1 MQQVTCP
8 GCGAPVEFKSAAA
21 VMSVCAFCKT
31 TLLKDADSVR
41 NIGKMSEVFEDYSP
55 LQIGT
60 SGQFAGRGFSLV
72 GRIQLRYSE
81 GFWNEWYTLFDD
93 GSNGWLSD
101 ASGQYTLTF
110 PQNAGATLPLF
121 EKLIPGHVL
130 HLGGQSYATSD
141 VRRARCTGVQ
151 GELPFKVGQGWEAR
165 VADFRGADRFLSLDY
180 SDPEVRVYAG
190 RAVELS
196 DLKAQL
202 LRDVSQISDSAGHF
216 HGKVSALSCPSCG
229 SPVSCVPGMTV
240 HIVCPSCHSQ
250 VDTSGPVAT
259 VLAAGAAVSA
269 IRFTLELGSVA
280 LIDGARY
287 TVLGAMRRE
296 EVGEEASLWSEYLL
310 YAAGRKF
317 LWLVE
322 TGEGWQRTEVLD
334 RWPSWDGAGHAA
346 LDSVQFRQVSSYAAR
361 VVFAAGSFNWRV
373 SVGDTVQVT
382 EFAGQAN
389 LAKALVAQV
398 NQAAAV
404 RLAAEVTP
412 EEMTWSRSQPMPL
425 DQMRALFGE
434 HVHAELQPHPK
445 YMETARRLLI
455 LLLIVNAIPLLFA
468 TANALPYALLGA
480 AAIYLPAYF
489 LDRLDGGT

>member
-8 GCGAPVEFKSAAA
+8 GCGAPVEFKSAAS
-21 VMSVCAFCKT
+21 VMAVCAFCKT
-31 TLLKDADSVR
+31 TLLKDAESVR
-41 NIGKMSEVFEDYSP
+41 NIGKMSEVLEDYSA

-60 SGQFAGRGFSLV
+60 SGQFANRGFSLI

-81 GFWNEWYTLFDD
+81 GFWNEWYALFDD
-93 GSNGWLSD
+93 GGNGWLSD
-101 ASGQYTLTF
+101 ASGQYTMTF
-110 PQNAGATLPLF
+110 LQHSAAALPLF
-121 EKLIPGHVL
+121 EKLVPGHVL
-130 HLGGQSYATSD
+130 HVGGQQYATSD
-141 VRRARCTGVQ
+141 VRTARCTGGQ

-180 SDPEVRVYAG
+180 SDPEVRVYVG
-190 RAVELS
+190 RAVELT

-202 LRDVSQISDSAGHF
+202 LRDASQISDSAGHF
-216 HGKVSALSCPSCG
+216 HGKVSALSCPACG
-229 SPVSCVPGMTV
+229 SPVKCVPGVTV
-240 HIVCPSCHSQ
+240 HIVCPSCHAQ
-250 VDTSGPVAT
+250 VDTAGPTAA
-259 VLAAGAAVSA
+259 VLAAGAALDA
-269 IRFTLELGSVA
+269 TRFTLELGSEA
-280 LIDGARY
+280 LIDGTRY
-287 TVLGAMRRE
+287 SVLGAMRRE
-296 EVGEEASLWSEYLL
+296 EVGEGSSWSEYLL

-322 TGEGWQRTEVLD
+322 TDEGWQRTEVLD
-334 RWPSWDGAGHAA
+334 RWPVWDGAGHAA
-346 LDSVQFRQVSSYAAR
+346 IDSMTFNRTSQYAAR

-382 EFAGQAN
+382 EF
-389 LAKALVAQV
+389 VAQGNLV
-398 NQAAAV
+398 QSYLAQGDPAGAL

-425 DQMRALFGE
+425 DQVRALFGE

-455 LLLIVNAIPLLFA
+455 MLLIVNAIPIFFA
-468 TANALPYALLGA
+468 AGNALPYALLGA

-489 LDRLDGGT
+489 LDRLDAG

>member
-8 GCGAPVEFKSAAA
+8 GCGAPVEFKSAAS
-21 VMSVCAFCKT
+21 VMAVCAFCKT
-31 TLLKDADSVR
+31 TLLKDADALR
-41 NIGKMSEVFEDYSP
+41 NIGKMSEVYEDYSP

-60 SGQFAGRGFSLV
+60 SGQFADRGFSLI

-81 GFWNEWYTLFDD
+81 GFWNEWYALFDD
-93 GSNGWLSD
+93 GSNGWLAD
-101 ASGQYTLTF
+101 ASGQYTMTF
-110 PQNAGATLPLF
+110 LQQTDAALPLF
-121 EKLIPGHVL
+121 EKLIPGHIL

-141 VRRARCTGVQ
+141 VRTARCTGGQ

-165 VADFRGADRFLSLDY
+165 VADFRGGDRFLSLDY
-180 SDPEVRVYAG
+180 SDPEARVYAG

-202 LRDVSQISDSAGHF
+202 LRDASQISDSAGHF

-229 SPVSCVPGMTV
+229 SPVGCVPGITV
-240 HIVCPSCHSQ
+240 HIVCPSCHAQ
-250 VDTSGPVAT
+250 VDTSGTVAT
-259 VLAAGAAVSA
+259 VLAAGAALSA
-269 IRFTLELGSVA
+269 IRFTLELGSEA
-280 LIDGARY
+280 TIDGTRY

-296 EVGEEASLWSEYLL
+296 EVGEASMWSEYLL

-322 TGEGWQRTEVLD
+322 TEEGWQQTEVLD
-334 RWPSWDGAGHAA
+334 RWPAWDGAGHAA
-346 LDSVQFRQVSSYAAR
+346 LDSMNFTQESSYAAR
-361 VVFAAGSFNWRV
+361 VTFAAGSFNWRV
-373 SVGDTVQVT
+373 SAGDTVQVT
-382 EFAGQAN
+382 EFVARGTPARGT
-389 LAKALVAQV
+389 AAL
-398 NQAAAV
+398 
-404 RLAAEVTP
+404 RLASEVTP

-425 DQMRALFGE
+425 DRVRALFGE
-434 HVHAELQPHPK
+434 HVHAAQQPHPK

-455 LLLIVNAIPLLFA
+455 ILFIVNAIPLFFA

-489 LDRLDGGT
+489 LDRLDSSSG

>member
-1 MQQVTCP
+1 MQQITCP
-8 GCGAPVEFKSAAA
+8 GCGAPVEFKSAAS
-21 VMSVCAFCKT
+21 VMAVCAFCKT
-31 TLLKDADSVR
+31 TLLKDAAAVR
-41 NIGKMSEVFEDYSP
+41 NIGKMSEVLEDYSP

-60 SGQFAGRGFSLV
+60 SGQFANRGFSLI

-81 GFWNEWYTLFDD
+81 GFWNEWYALFDD
-93 GSNGWLSD
+93 GGNGWLSD
-101 ASGQYTLTF
+101 ASGQFTMTF
-110 PQNAGATLPLF
+110 LQHSDAALPLF
-121 EKLIPGHVL
+121 EKLIPGNVL
-130 HLGGQSYATSD
+130 HVGGQPYATSD
-141 VRRARCTGVQ
+141 VRTARCTAGQ

-165 VADFRGADRFLSLDY
+165 VADFRGGDRFLSLDY
-180 SDPEVRVYAG
+180 FGPDVRIYAG
-190 RAVELS
+190 RAVELP
-196 DLKAQL
+196 DLKPQL
-202 LRDVSQISDSAGHF
+202 LRDASQISDSAGHF

-229 SPVSCVPGMTV
+229 SPVSCVPGITV
-240 HIVCPSCHSQ
+240 HVVCPSCHAQ
-250 VDTSGPVAT
+250 VDTSGPQAT
-259 VLAAGAAVSA
+259 VLAAGAALSA
-269 IRFTLELGSVA
+269 VRFTLELGGEA

-296 EVGEEASLWSEYLL
+296 EVGEASTWSEYLL

-322 TGEGWQRTEVLD
+322 TEEGWQRADVLD
-334 RWPSWDGAGHAA
+334 RWPIWDGAGHAA
-346 LDSVQFRQVSSYAAR
+346 LDSMSFRQISRYAAR

-382 EFAGQAN
+382 EFAAG
-389 LAKALVAQV
+389 AL
-398 NQAAAV
+398 

-425 DQMRALFGE
+425 DQVRALFGE

-455 LLLIVNAIPLLFA
+455 MLLIINAIPLFFA

-489 LDRLDGGT
+489 LDRLDAGSG